1 MSTSSALRATNVP
14 FVAGDGMALNLV
26 HVQGRHPPARGPV
39 LLVHGAGVRAN
50 IFRPPTGRT
59 LVDVLVENGFD
70 VWLEDWRASIDVE
83 PTSWTLDA
91 AAVLDH
97 PRAVREVLSRT
108 GASTLQAVVHCQGS
122 TSFTMAAVA
131 GLLPEVSTVVTNAVS
146 LHPVIPPA
154 SELKIRFATPLVA
167 RFTPFMDPQWATHAP
182 DAFAKAAWLLVR
194 TLHRECDNGVC
205 RMVSFTYGIGFPCLW
220 SHANL
225 NDATHEWVKQE
236 FAKVPMTFFA
246 QMARCVE
253 RGHLVSVD
261 GRPELPAS
269 FVAGPPQT
277 DARFVFLAGAD
288 NRCFLAESQRRTY
301 RFFDAH
307 RPGRDALHV
316 LGGYG
321 HLDVFMGRRAATDV
335 FPLIL
340 KELSE
345 EAP

>member
-1 MSTSSALRATNVP
+1 MSSGTALRETVVP

-26 HVQGRHPPARGPV
+26 HAQGRYPPALGPV
-39 LLVHGAGVRAN
+39 LLVHGAGVRSN
-50 IFRPPTGRT
+50 IFRPPTART
-59 LVDVLVENGFD
+59 LVDALVEAGYD

-91 AAVLDH
+91 AAVFDH
-97 PRAVREVLSRT
+97 PQAVREVLRHT
-108 GASTLQAVVHCQGS
+108 GAADLQAVVHCQGS

-131 GLLPEVSTVVTNAVS
+131 GLLPEVRTVVTNAVS
-146 LHPVIPPA
+146 LHPVIPGI
-154 SELKIRFATPLVA
+154 SEIKIRGATPLVA
-167 RFTPFMDPQWATHAP
+167 RFTPFMDAQWGDHAP
-182 DAFAKAAWLLVR
+182 TPFAKVVRTLVR
-194 TLHRECDNGVC
+194 TVHRECDNGVC
-205 RMVSFTYGIGFPCLW
+205 RMVSFTYGTGFPCLW

-225 NDATHEWVKQE
+225 NDATHEWVRQE
-236 FAKVPMTFFA
+236 FAKAPMTFFA
-246 QMARCVE
+246 QMARCVQ

-261 GRPELPAS
+261 GRPELPES

-288 NRCFLAESQRRTY
+288 NRCFLAESQRRTH
-301 RFFDAH
+301 RFFDTH

-321 HLDVFMGRRAATDV
+321 HLDIFMGRRAATDV

-340 KELSE
+340 KELAE
-345 EAP
+345 EAR